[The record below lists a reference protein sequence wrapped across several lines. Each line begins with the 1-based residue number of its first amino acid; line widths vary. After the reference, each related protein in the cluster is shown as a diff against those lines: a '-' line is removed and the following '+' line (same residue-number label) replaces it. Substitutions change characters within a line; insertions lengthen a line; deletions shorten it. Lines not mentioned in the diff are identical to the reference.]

1 MKKFAELKVG
11 EKFITKDGEF
21 TKAGRTTALCIF
33 SPTFPQHEGKVVGG
47 FAKNHNVTV
56 KSEEA

>member
-1 MKKFAELKVG
+1 MQKFSELKVG

-21 TKAGRTTALCIF
+21 QKEGRTTAKVIC

-47 FAKNHNVTV
+47 WAKNRNVMV
-56 KSEEA
+56 KPEEA

>member
-21 TKAGRTTALCIF
+21 EKAGRTTAKCIF
-33 SPTFPQHEGKVVGG
+33 SPNFPQHNGKVVGG
-47 FAKNHNVTV
+47 FAKNHNVLTEP
-56 KSEEA
+56 EEN